1 MRLTSKWGTSA
12 IAVLLLGMTLAG
24 CTSGD
29 NNGNGNADKGG
40 NSAES
45 GKSAATVKL
54 NLFVS
59 GSNLPA
65 PQEDFILQK
74 LNKDLNMDLSF
85 NVAAPTEYEQ
95 QLNVKIA
102 GGSAPDIFSVTK
114 AQLQNYVKQGILLDL
129 DPYLDRMPNVK
140 KMLSDN
146 DLNKTRVNGKLYG
159 IPKRAYLPMATYWV
173 RKDWL
178 VKLKLEIP
186 KTVEDFANVA
196 KAFTEQDPDGNGKK
210 DTYGLTGS
218 GIGSPDAVNAPST
231 FDPIFSA
238 FGVATPGQFM
248 IKDNQAVYSTLQPEM
263 KDAIAYIRDLVEK
276 GYVDP
281 EFMSNVMTKSQEK
294 AFQGQAGI
302 VYLNWGEMAKDDFVK
317 QYKAINAN
325 ADWVQVPA
333 LTGPGGTYQGSFDI
347 GSTGGRYAFPKQLA
361 DDPEKL
367 DKVLA
372 YIDYITAGPGSM
384 LVMYGLEG
392 VHYKLEGEKVVP
404 TDKISETGFAFN
416 HQLTGR
422 DERNY
427 LTTKF
432 PKQQPLIDFA
442 AEEPRIETYNEIV
455 PVPAEF
461 PLSDKTRFEIEELTK
476 FIFGDKPLNQY
487 DSFAKELQTN
497 FGLDAYQAAAS
508 DTLKSL
514 GYLK

>member
-1 MRLTSKWGTSA
+1 MWLKSKWGLTALAALMLS
-12 IAVLLLGMTLAG
+12 LTLAG
-24 CTSGD
+24 CGSSKDEGNSSG
-29 NNGNGNADKGG
+29 KGG
-40 NSAES
+40 DS
-45 GKSAATVKL
+45 KSAAPVKL

-59 GSNLPA
+59 GSSLPA

-74 LNKDLNMDLSF
+74 LNEALNMDLSF

-102 GGSAPDIFSVTK
+102 GGSAPDIFSVSK

-129 DPYLDRMPNVK
+129 DPYLDKMPNVK
-140 KMLSDN
+140 KMLTEN

-178 VKLKLEIP
+178 EKVNLPLP
-186 KTVEDFANVA
+186 KTIEEFANVA

-210 DTYGLTGS
+210 DTYGITGS

-238 FGVATPGQFM
+238 FGVSTPGQFM
-248 IKDNQAVYSTLQPEM
+248 IKDNKVVYSTLQPEM
-263 KDAIAYIRDLVEK
+263 KEAIGFIRDLVEK

-281 EFMSNVMTKSQEK
+281 EFMSNTMTKSQEK
-294 AFQGQAGI
+294 VFQGQAGI
-302 VYLNWGEMAKDDFVK
+302 VYLNWGEMAKDDFVN

-325 ADWVQVPA
+325 AEWVQLPA

-347 GSTGGRYAFPKQLA
+347 GSTGGRYALPKQLA
-361 DDPEKL
+361 DEPEKL
-367 DKVLA
+367 NKVLE
-372 YIDYITAGPGSM
+372 YIDYITGGPGSL
-384 LVMYGLEG
+384 LVMYGVEG
-392 VHYKLEGEKVVP
+392 VHFNKEGDNIVP
-404 TDKISETGFAFN
+404 TDKIAETGYAFN

-432 PKQQPLIDFA
+432 PKQQPVIDFA
-442 AEEPRIETYNEIV
+442 AQEPRIETYNEII
-455 PVPAEF
+455 PVPADF
-461 PLSDKTRFEIEELTK
+461 PLTDKTRFEIEELTK
-476 FIFGDKPLNQY
+476 FVFGDKPLDRFEEYNN
-487 DSFAKELQTN
+487 DLKSK
-497 FGLDAYQAAAS
+497 FGLDAYQAAAEE
-508 DTLKSL
+508 TLKSL
-514 GYLK
+514 GYVK

>member
-1 MRLTSKWGTSA
+1 MGQNSNGGKSA
-12 IAVLLLGMTLAG
+12 IFVLLLATALTGCASGNNDGQASGGDAG
-24 CTSGD
+24 QKEG
-29 NNGNGNADKGG
+29 K
-40 NSAES
+40 ES
-45 GKSAATVKL
+45 GAPVKL

-59 GSNLPA
+59 GTNLPA

-102 GGSAPDIFSVTK
+102 GGSAPDIFSVSK

-129 DPYLDRMPNVK
+129 DPYLDKMPNVK
-140 KMLSDN
+140 KMLGEN
-146 DLNKTRVNGKLYG
+146 DLNKTKVDGKLYG
-159 IPKRAYLPMATYWV
+159 IPKRAYLPMATYWI

-178 VKLKLEIP
+178 DKLKLGMP
-186 KTVEDFANVA
+186 KTTDDFAKVVQ
-196 KAFTEQDPDGNGKK
+196 AFTEQDPDGNGKR

-231 FDPIFSA
+231 FDPVFSA

-248 IKDNQAVYSTLQPEM
+248 IKDNQVVYSTLQPEM

-281 EFMSNVMTKSQEK
+281 EFMSNVMTRSQEK
-294 AFQGQAGI
+294 VFQGQAGI
-302 VYLNWGEMAKDDFVK
+302 VYLNWAEMSKDEFVK
-317 QYKAINAN
+317 QYKAINPN
-325 ADWVQVPA
+325 AEWVQLPA

-361 DDPEKL
+361 DDPQKL

-372 YIDYITAGPGSM
+372 YIDYITAGPGSF

-392 VHYKLEGEKVVP
+392 VHFNLEGDKVVP
-404 TDKISETGFAFN
+404 TDRISETGYAFN

-432 PKQQPLIDFA
+432 PKQQALIDFA
-442 AEEPRIETYNEIV
+442 ANEPRIETYNEMI
-455 PVPAEF
+455 PLPADF
-461 PLSDKTRFEIEELTK
+461 QLADKTRFEIEELTK
-476 FIFGDKPLNQY
+476 FVFGNRPMAQFEDYTKTLQSQY
-487 DSFAKELQTN
+487 
-497 FGLDAYQAAAS
+497 GLDAYRQAAA